1 MAISAVCVLFHVGMK
16 WSEIRLR
23 DVGPIEQGTI
33 GNNRVNVF
41 VGPNNSGKSIAS
53 RVIYGLRQLGDNG
66 QTTGEAALLRMLDL
80 DGKAAGPLLAPLL
93 IAKNAGIDIGDV
105 ATYGKPGG
113 WIEVGENGSSTR
125 FSFERNLDERRRRF
139 ARRVASA
146 DAAAT
151 RDGIYIPAGRTGIMQ
166 SLLQFLQIKND
177 LLNTIWLALDENP
190 PKEARQAQSLTP
202 SRIGLR
208 RRRIIPE
215 YLERF
220 NDLVLEAASEGL
232 TDDARG
238 LFAKLFE
245 GSVEIDDSYNPPQM
259 YYRDSHGFIT
269 KIDSAGSGT
278 VSSFP
283 IIASLDRI
291 EPGGTLIIEETEAHM
306 EPLNQQRMIAEVVK
320 AATTKDVSLLFTTH
334 SEYVVYPLLSM
345 VSHGDLE
352 PGDLG
357 IYYFNRKPNSYTR
370 VEKIDVSK
378 DGDVDRELFKE
389 ALDALGTRP

>member
-1 MAISAVCVLFHVGMK
+1 MK
-16 WSEIRLR
+16 WLDIRLR

-41 VGPNNSGKSIAS
+41 LGPNNSGKSIAS

-66 QTTGEAALLRMLDL
+66 SAAGEATLLRIRDL
-80 DGKAAGPLLAPLL
+80 DGKAAGPMLAPAL
-93 IAKNAGIDIGDV
+93 IAKNAGISIGDM

-113 WIEVGENGSSTR
+113 WIEVGEAEGSSTR
-125 FSFERNLDERRRRF
+125 FSFERNLDEERRWF

-146 DAAAT
+146 DTAAT
-151 RDGIYIPAGRTGIMQ
+151 RDSIYVPAGRTGTMQ

-177 LLNTIWLALDENP
+177 LLNTVWLALGENP
-190 PKEARQAQSLTP
+190 QQDARQAQSLTS
-202 SRIGLR
+202 SRTGLR

-232 TDDARG
+232 TDDARR

-245 GSVEIDDSYNPPQM
+245 GSVEIDDSYNPPQT

-269 KIDSAGSGT
+269 TIDSAGSGT

-291 EPGGTLIIEETEAHM
+291 ELGGTLIIEEPEAHM

-320 AATTKDVSLLFTTH
+320 AAATKDVSLLFTTH

-357 IYYFNRKPNSYTR
+357 LYYFNRKPNSYTR
-370 VEKIDVSK
+370 IEKIDVSN